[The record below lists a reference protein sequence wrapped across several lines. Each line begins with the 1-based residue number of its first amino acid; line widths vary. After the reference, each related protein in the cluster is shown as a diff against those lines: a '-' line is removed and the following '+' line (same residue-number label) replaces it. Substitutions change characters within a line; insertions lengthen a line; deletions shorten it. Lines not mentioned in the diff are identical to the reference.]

1 MSEAL
6 FSSEAETETV
16 HGDDHTEEGETLA
29 VSAVDF
35 SALEERVLR
44 TVELLRRERQARS
57 EAEDRIA
64 HAEAQIKE
72 QNARIEQFE
81 RDVKQLH
88 GERDHVRERVEKL
101 LKQLDTIEL

>member
-6 FSSEAETETV
+6 FSSEAETEAA
-16 HGDDHTEEGETLA
+16 HAEHDAGEGETLA

-44 TVELLRRERQARS
+44 TVELLKRERAARS
-57 EAEDRIA
+57 EAEARTA
-64 HAEAQIKE
+64 QAEEHIKE
-72 QNARIEQFE
+72 QSTQIENLE
-81 RDVKQLH
+81 RNVKQLH

-101 LKQLDTIEL
+101 LKQLEVIEL